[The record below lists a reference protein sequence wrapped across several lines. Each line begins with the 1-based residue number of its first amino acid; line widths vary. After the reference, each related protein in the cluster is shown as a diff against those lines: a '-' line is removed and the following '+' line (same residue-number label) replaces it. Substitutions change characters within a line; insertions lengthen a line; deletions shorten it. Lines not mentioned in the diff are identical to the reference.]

1 MSMDLN
7 VSNVRIKEELR
18 KQWTDQAVK
27 LALMGRW
34 DEAIQANLNILKIF
48 PDDIPARN
56 RLGKAYFELGRYE
69 EAIKAYEQTLRQQPS
84 NNVARKRLEEL
95 YPLVNMD
102 PTTALKN
109 VLGLKIVEEEEEI
122 ETEMDEDST
131 D

>member
-7 VSNVRIKEELR
+7 VSTVRIKEELR
-18 KQWTDQAVK
+18 RQWTDQAVK

>member
-18 KQWTDQAVK
+18 RQWTDQAVK

-102 PTTALKN
+102 PTTALEN
-109 VLGLKIVEEEEEI
+109 VLGLKIAEEEEEI
-122 ETEMDEDST
+122 ETEMDEDSA